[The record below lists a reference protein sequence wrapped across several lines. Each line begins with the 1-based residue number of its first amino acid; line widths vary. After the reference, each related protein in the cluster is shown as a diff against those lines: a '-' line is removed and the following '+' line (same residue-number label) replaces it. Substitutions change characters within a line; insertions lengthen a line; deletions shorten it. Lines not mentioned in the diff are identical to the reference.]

1 MWIPLWFNE
10 RSTGLKM
17 KGFIFT
23 FLVLV
28 FVGAYSGNA
37 KDDKNAITQ
46 IQVLEGRLL
55 GIKNESAYIPVEE
68 LEKASRWIEDAKG
81 TLDEGEPT
89 NPNADLLL
97 KKASYQIEFLEAL
110 LEESK
115 AKKKVDDMR
124 ELLQRIKTQI
134 EEIQT
139 TNARVKEEISKLEQ
153 K

>member
-1 MWIPLWFNE
+1 
-10 RSTGLKM
+10 
-17 KGFIFT
+17 
-23 FLVLV
+23 
-28 FVGAYSGNA
+28 
-37 KDDKNAITQ
+37 
-46 IQVLEGRLL
+46 
-55 GIKNESAYIPVEE
+55 
-68 LEKASRWIEDAKG
+68 
-81 TLDEGEPT
+81 T

-97 KKASYQIEFLEAL
+97 KKASYQIGFLEAL